1 MSRTIHKVI
10 FGAIGKAKKAA
21 IDATGQANT
30 KARPQ
35 LTKNASLKPR
45 FIQVA
50 KSVMIIAM
58 MKAITIGPTNFGD
71 TFIQSLL

>member
-1 MSRTIHKVI
+1 MSRTIRKVI

-35 LTKNASLKPR
+35 LTKNPSLKPR
-45 FIQVA
+45 FIQVT
-50 KSVMIIAM
+50 KPVMIIAM
-58 MKAITIGPTNFGD
+58 IKAITIGPRN
-71 TFIQSLL
+71 

>member
-1 MSRTIHKVI
+1 MSRTIRKVI

-45 FIQVA
+45 SIQVT
-50 KSVMIIAM
+50 KPVMIIAM
-58 MKAITIGPTNFGD
+58 INAMTIGPTN
-71 TFIQSLL
+71 